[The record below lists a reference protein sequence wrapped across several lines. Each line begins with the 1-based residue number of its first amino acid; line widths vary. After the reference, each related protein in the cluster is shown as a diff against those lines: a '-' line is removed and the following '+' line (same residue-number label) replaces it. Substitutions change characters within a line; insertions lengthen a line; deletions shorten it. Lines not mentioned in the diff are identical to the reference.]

1 MVSKTEPFTCI
12 WLDTNVDSSQENRSA
27 QEQLQQVVDHLFTFN
42 NIAMG
47 EKQIRKSTE
56 ESIILIV
63 SGSFGRQIIPRIHD
77 LAQLIAFYVFCE
89 DRKTNEKWAN
99 QYPKVNIYK
108 IQEIMS
114 LFFSMNSVSR
124 PVV

>member
-1 MVSKTEPFTCI
+1 MFTTSDSSPMVSKIESFTCI
-12 WLDTNVDSSQENRSA
+12 WLDTNVDSSQENRIA
-27 QEQLQQVVDHLFTFN
+27 QEQLQQVVGTLFTFD

-47 EKQIRKSTE
+47 EKQILKSTE

-77 LAQLIAFYVFCE
+77 FTQLIAFYVFCE

-99 QYPKVNIYK
+99 QYSKVNIYR
-108 IQEIMS
+108 I
-114 LFFSMNSVSR
+114 
-124 PVV
+124 